1 MMDDLQITVAVL
13 LGVIFIPV
21 PLVFLFVWLCCRKD
35 ICHLRQQRNS
45 QEERRGY
52 RPMINLLAKMTN
64 QNNND
69 SSQAQTSALEEAGPE
84 DEEKVERKNP
94 NPEQVFASP
103 LAPQFE

>member
-35 ICHLRQQRNS
+35 ICHLRQQRRS
-45 QEERRGY
+45 QERRGY
-52 RPMINLLAKMTN
+52 RPMLNLLAKMTDRN
-64 QNNND
+64 SD
-69 SSQAQTSALEEAGPE
+69 ASPAPTSSN
-84 DEEKVERKNP
+84 DEEKVERKNS